1 MTYRDPS
8 HNDCIVSVKAT
19 VNSDIFWKLKL
30 DPSWTSEVL
39 KDDWRFRCIQSASLP
54 SRKEQDTPSSHPYFA
69 KLSGWVE
76 GLNLDLRVGSKCMWT
91 MEKRENGVRRLSQT
105 EQTPGPAHTLEDKP
119 EAVTTSHYQNQ
130 TTCGCGDQGQPAW
143 SCTAQQRARLEHRT
157 QRGVSAPDNFSAR
170 SPRRLGQGP
179 QSRRELAVL
188 KGEAEAPC
196 VWLVRVQ
203 GATFRFRR
211 WKGA

>member
-1 MTYRDPS
+1 
-8 HNDCIVSVKAT
+8 
-19 VNSDIFWKLKL
+19 
-30 DPSWTSEVL
+30 
-39 KDDWRFRCIQSASLP
+39 
-54 SRKEQDTPSSHPYFA
+54 
-69 KLSGWVE
+69 
-76 GLNLDLRVGSKCMWT
+76 

-105 EQTPGPAHTLEDKP
+105 EQMPGPAHTLEDKP
-119 EAVTTSHYQNQ
+119 ETVTTSHYQNQ
-130 TTCGCGDQGQPAW
+130 TTCGCGDQGQACLELH
-143 SCTAQQRARLEHRT
+143 CTAEGAARAQNAE
-157 QRGVSAPDNFSAR
+157 GSVSPGHFSAR

-211 WKGA
+211 